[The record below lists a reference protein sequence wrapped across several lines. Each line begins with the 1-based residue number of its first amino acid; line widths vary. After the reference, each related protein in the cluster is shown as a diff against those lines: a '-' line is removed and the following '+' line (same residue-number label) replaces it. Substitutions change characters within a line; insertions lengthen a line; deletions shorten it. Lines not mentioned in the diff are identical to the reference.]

1 MSQKRGKP
9 RTAKGLAALCANL
22 ADEKIASDILI
33 MDLSHIESSPADY
46 FVMCSSDSD
55 IQCRAIAEHI
65 AVECKQLGVQI
76 PKVEGAENAKWI
88 LLDFFDVVVH
98 IMLKDIRKF
107 YKLEN
112 LWGDSKFF
120 QLNEEGIPKPIKKK
134 DLFKSTE
141 TE

>member
-1 MSQKRGKP
+1 MSKKRGKP

-33 MDLSHIESSPADY
+33 MDLSLIESSPADF
-46 FVMCSSDSD
+46 FVMCSCESD

-65 AVECKQLGVQI
+65 AVECKELGLQA
-76 PKVEGAENAKWI
+76 PKVEGVENAQWI

-98 IMLKDIRKF
+98 IMLKDVRKF

-120 QLNEEGIPKPIKKK
+120 QLNKDGIPKPIKKK